1 MKKKI
6 VALCLVLALALTA
19 IGGATL
25 AYFTETEQQTNEF
38 TVGNIDIDLWE
49 DAKHTNGLD
58 EVIKA
63 EEGLGKGTDE
73 NLGFKYENIMP
84 GDTMEKIVTVE
95 NNGDFDAYMALVI
108 KQENYYNYNQ
118 NVDEYYEKLEE
129 YGEEAMQDI
138 TDDVFVNWNLLY
150 DKYQIT
156 ENAQVRYTIDT
167 LPTASEGV
175 EVLGVGYA
183 QENVSMKGVPQY
195 HYSGEYF
202 TNVVGGTAVPAGE
215 PDFFTISDNG
225 AHDRVWIVYLKV
237 AAHKSF
243 TMDLTTVCPDY
254 FDNNSVQA
262 FKDMVLDVK
271 AFAIQAKGLAPQEA
285 FAEAL
290 KPGFGF

>member
-19 IGGATL
+19 VGGATL

-38 TVGNIDIDLWE
+38 TIGNIDIDLWE

-58 EVIKA
+58 EVIEA
-63 EEGLGKGTDE
+63 EEGLGKGTNE
-73 NLGFKYENIMP
+73 NPGFKYENIMP

-108 KQENYYNYNQ
+108 KQENYFNYNQ
-118 NVDEYYEKLEE
+118 NVDEYYEKLAE
-129 YGEEAMQDI
+129 YGEEAMQGI
-138 TDDVFVNWNLLY
+138 TDDVFKGWNLLY
-150 DKYQIT
+150 DKTQIT
-156 ENAQVRYTIDT
+156 ENAQLRYTIET
-167 LPTASEGV
+167 LPAASEGV

-183 QENVSMKGVPQY
+183 QENVGMNGVPQY

-202 TNVVGGTAVPAGE
+202 TNGVGRTVVPDGE

-237 AAHKSF
+237 AAGKSF

-271 AFAIQAKGLAPQEA
+271 AFAIQAKGLEPQEA